1 MSPPPFVRI
10 EGLTKHFMPNASLF
24 GRLTGKT
31 GSVIRAV
38 QNVSFSIRKGQTY
51 ALVGESGSGKSTIAQ
66 VIAGLV
72 RPDAGSVVI
81 DGVSLEAGREERNI
95 LRRRVQMVFQDPY
108 TSLNPRWRVAD
119 IIAEPC
125 HALGLQ
131 IPSSEIPTRV
141 SELLLRV
148 GLHKSDAEKYP
159 HQFSGGQRQR
169 IAIARMLAAQ
179 AEFVICDEPTS
190 ALDVSV
196 QAQILNLMR
205 ELQEDFG
212 LTYLFIS
219 HNLAVVRFMADH
231 VGVLNQGELVE
242 AGPAN
247 VIFKAPKHEYTRQL
261 LSAVPEPTVEATNAA
276 SAARTAAL

>member
-1 MSPPPFVRI
+1 MSAKAFVRV
-10 EGLTKHFMPNASLF
+10 EALSKSFQPRRSLI
-24 GRLTGKT
+24 GRLTGRSM
-31 GSVIRAV
+31 GVVHAV
-38 QNVSFSIRKGQTY
+38 RNVSFTIPKGQTY

-66 VIAGLV
+66 IVAGLLP
-72 RPDAGSVVI
+72 PDEGQVDI
-81 DGVSLEAGREERNI
+81 DGVPLDADAKRRKA
-95 LRRRVQMVFQDPY
+95 LRKRVQMVFQDPY

-125 HALGLQ
+125 HALGLDIARSD
-131 IPSSEIPTRV
+131 IPA
-141 SELLLRV
+141 RV
-148 GLHKSDAEKYP
+148 GDLLKRVGMSPADARKHP
-159 HQFSGGQRQR
+159 HEFSGGQRQR

-219 HNLAVVRFMADH
+219 HNLAVIRFMADH
-231 VGVLNQGELVE
+231 VGVLSKGALVE
-242 AGPAN
+242 TGDADTVLG
-247 VIFKAPKHEYTRQL
+247 APQHEYTRHL
-261 LSAVPEPTVEATNAA
+261 LDAVPEA
-276 SAARTAAL
+276 TAAAADEARKRRTSPC